1 MLLKWQKQRFTVPF
15 PGPAAPLAALRHHAA
30 ELSHLP
36 PAAFKLIHA
45 GAVMKDD
52 AAPLS
57 AYKLTENSTVFLI
70 GDDPTTPAS
79 ASEHHSVSRIQAEL
93 SSVRSQLTPH
103 VHAFLA
109 ALRPPSDMPP
119 TPQDHTRLGELL
131 LQSLLRLDAIAPER
145 DWPTA
150 RAERKAAVRE
160 VQELLDNL
168 DSAWAAYS
176 NP

>member
-1 MLLKWQKQRFTVPF
+1 M
-15 PGPAAPLAALRHHAA
+15 
-30 ELSHLP
+30 
-36 PAAFKLIHA
+36 
-45 GAVMKDD
+45 
-52 AAPLS
+52 
-57 AYKLTENSTVFLI
+57 YN
-70 GDDPTTPAS
+70 PAS
-79 ASEHHSVSRIQAEL
+79 
-93 SSVRSQLTPH
+93 
-103 VHAFLA
+103 
-109 ALRPPSDMPP
+109 
-119 TPQDHTRLGELL
+119 PQDHTRLGELL

>member
-1 MLLKWQKQRFTVPF
+1 V
-15 PGPAAPLAALRHHAA
+15 
-30 ELSHLP
+30 
-36 PAAFKLIHA
+36 
-45 GAVMKDD
+45 
-52 AAPLS
+52 S
-57 AYKLTENSTVFLI
+57 AYKLSQNSTVFLI
-70 GDDPTTPAS
+70 GNDSGPLSASASAS
-79 ASEHHSVSRIQAEL
+79 ASEQQSVSRIQAEL

-109 ALRPPSDMPP
+109 ALRPPSDIPP

-176 NP
+176 SPPPP